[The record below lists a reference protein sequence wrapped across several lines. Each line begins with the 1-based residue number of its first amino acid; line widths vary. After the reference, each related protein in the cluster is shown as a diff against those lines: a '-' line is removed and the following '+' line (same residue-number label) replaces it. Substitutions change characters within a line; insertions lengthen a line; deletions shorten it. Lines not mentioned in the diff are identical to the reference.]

1 MSSRNYDITGYGIN
15 LKDLEEHF
23 NTEAIDEVLAS
34 SDDSDDDFDAHLT
47 YLCCRH
53 EVLSFTISENE
64 DKYLYIAPALPWD
77 FIERRKLTT
86 EDIPAI
92 IFSLLKPFLKDVT
105 EQNIADLCDY
115 IDDQYFG

>member
-47 YLCCRH
+47 YLSCRH
-53 EVLSFTISENE
+53 EVLSFTISAGSSCKSASMVHTNSPR
-64 DKYLYIAPALPWD
+64 A
-77 FIERRKLTT
+77 
-86 EDIPAI
+86 
-92 IFSLLKPFLKDVT
+92 
-105 EQNIADLCDY
+105 
-115 IDDQYFG
+115 